1 MAVILHTLKHLQALF
16 VQKILI
22 IQTAFI
28 GDVVL
33 ATVIAERVH
42 ASIPGA
48 QIDFLVR
55 KGNEGLLKNHPFI
68 HETLI
73 WDKKQGKLKNLAGLI
88 GRIRKTR
95 YDRVINVQRYFATG
109 LITALSG
116 ASQKVGFDKNPLS
129 AFFDIKVRH
138 VIAREAADYIH
149 ETDRNLL
156 LVNHFTQN
164 IPVKM
169 RLYPARADNEKVE
182 MYKNGRYIC
191 VAPSSVWFT
200 KQYPAEK
207 WVAFLQKLPAGIK
220 VYLLGGGNADNII
233 CEKVRTG
240 VGSANVENL
249 CGKLSFLASASLMK
263 DALMNY
269 VNDSAPLHFASAM
282 DAPVTAVFC
291 STIPLFGYGP
301 VSSHAAI
308 VQIEGPLYCRPC
320 GLHGKK
326 ECPEGHFRCA
336 FDIKEAQLE
345 QTLFLA
351 DSI

>member
-1 MAVILHTLKHLQALF
+1 MTAILHTLKDRLAYF

-33 ATVIAERVH
+33 ATIIAERVH
-42 ASIPGA
+42 ASMPDT

-73 WDKKQGKLKNLAGLI
+73 WDKKNGKLKNLFKLI
-88 GRIRKTR
+88 GRIRRIK
-95 YDRVINVQRYFATG
+95 YDKVINVQRYFATG

-116 ASQKVGFDKNPLS
+116 ASEKVGFDKNPLS
-129 AFFDIKVRH
+129 MFYDVKVKH
-138 VIAREAADYIH
+138 VIAFIQTDYIH

-156 LVNHFTQN
+156 LVNHFTIE

-169 RLYPARADNEKVE
+169 RLYPSKEDGAKVE
-182 MYKNGRYIC
+182 QYKKQKYIC
-191 VAPSSVWFT
+191 LAPSSVWFT

-207 WVAFLQKLPAGIK
+207 WIDFLRKIPADISIF
-220 VYLLGGGNADNII
+220 LLGGGSADNVI
-233 CEKVRTG
+233 CSKIQVALNSEKV
-240 VGSANVENL
+240 VNL
-249 CGKLSFLASASLMK
+249 CGQLSFLSSASLMK
-263 DALMNY
+263 DAMMNY
-269 VNDSAPLHFASAM
+269 VNDSAPLHFASAV

-291 STIPLFGYGP
+291 STVPVFGYGP
-301 VSSHAAI
+301 LSSYSAVVEI
-308 VQIEGPLYCRPC
+308 QQPLACRPC

-326 ECPEGHFRCA
+326 ECPQGHFKCA
-336 FDIKEAQLE
+336 WQIEDSQLVE
-345 QTLFLA
+345 TLFLA
-351 DSI
+351 ETP